1 MNLTLTMGVKHAG
14 KAYKR
19 DDLGM
24 NMDQA
29 LSLATGIAKSEF
41 LLKLSL
47 PGNVIQDDL
56 IKILVDEGLQKNKS
70 LLELDLAHNA
80 ISTKGY
86 TLL

>member
-1 MNLTLTMGVKHAG
+1 MGVKHAG

-56 IKILVDEGLQKNKS
+56 IKILVDEGL
-70 LLELDLAHNA
+70 
-80 ISTKGY
+80 
-86 TLL
+86 